1 VLIFLG
7 VTLIVMFMT
16 SFKNQRAVN
25 IIAMKPLMEDDAS
38 CPN

>member
-1 VLIFLG
+1 VLILLG

-25 IIAMKPLMEDDAS
+25 IVAMKPLMEDDAS